1 MVYVFGLFLIVIKY
15 DVSIKLI
22 CLFVCYR
29 VVIMFVIMRKRD
41 VCIQFSSMD
50 VNSIPNLRPV
60 GVLSLSKNLLQS
72 EKALQTVDTEFNT
85 GNAFGKY
92 CQQPQNGK
100 DKCEQGGSFV
110 DILYSVTVE
119 SGTMHICRLTKM
131 MTRLGRAIFEIFAIS
146 ADKTTNKIEIFHFG
160 YLLLLN
166 FLFFSSHISLFLL
179 FSILGKLF
187 L

>member
-1 MVYVFGLFLIVIKY
+1 MVYVFRLFLIVIKY
-15 DVSIKLI
+15 GVSIKLI
-22 CLFVCYR
+22 CLLSCCYYVCYHE
-29 VVIMFVIMRKRD
+29 KTGC
-41 VCIQFSSMD
+41 CIQFSSMD

-146 ADKTTNKIEIFHFG
+146 ADKTTNKIEIFHFW
-160 YLLLLN
+160 LLA
-166 FLFFSSHISLFLL
+166 FA
-179 FSILGKLF
+179 
-187 L
+187 

>member
-1 MVYVFGLFLIVIKY
+1 
-15 DVSIKLI
+15 
-22 CLFVCYR
+22 
-29 VVIMFVIMRKRD
+29 MFVIMRKRD

-60 GVLSLSKNLLQS
+60 GALSLSKNLLQS

-187 L
+187 LWRYYKLHI